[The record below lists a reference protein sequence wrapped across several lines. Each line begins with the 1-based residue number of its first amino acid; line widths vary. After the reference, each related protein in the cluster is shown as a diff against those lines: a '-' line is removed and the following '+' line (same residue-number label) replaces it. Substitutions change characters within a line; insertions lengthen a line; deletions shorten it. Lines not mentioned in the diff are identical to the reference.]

1 MTKFGILSKFDVLQ
15 TIPSIIISKINP
27 AIIHN
32 IGKYMAIKKAFFLSS
47 IEEIEGD
54 YFEFGVF
61 KGSSFCHAIRCAK
74 ANVKYDKRL
83 GAMHFF
89 GYDSFE
95 GFGELQESD
104 GHKFFKDLN
113 FDTNFEKVYARVK
126 RVADVSKFTLSK
138 GYFEQTLKGTPPSK
152 SRIMFIDSDTNS
164 SATLALSFLRQSL
177 QEGTIIIL
185 DDYFM
190 YKGSR
195 NKGVAG
201 AFQRFCKQEKIDF
214 RQIASYGI
222 GGVIMIISRL
232 NKS

>member
-27 AIIHN
+27 AIFHN
-32 IGKYMAIKKAFFLSS
+32 IGKYLAIKKAFYLSS
-47 IEEIEGD
+47 IEGIEGD

-61 KGSSFCHAIRCAK
+61 TGSSFCHAIRCAK
-74 ANVKYDKRL
+74 ANEKYDERL
-83 GAMHFF
+83 GSMHFF

-104 GHKFFKDLN
+104 EHRFYTDLN
-113 FDTNFEKVYARVK
+113 FTTNYEKVYVRVK
-126 RVADVSKFTLSK
+126 RVADESRFTLNK
-138 GYFEQTLKGTPPSK
+138 GYFEQTLKGNHPSK
-152 SRIMFIDSDTNS
+152 SRIIFIDSDTNS
-164 SATLALSFLRQSL
+164 SATLALSYLKQSL

-185 DDYFM
+185 DDYFS

-195 NKGVAG
+195 DKGVAG
-201 AFQRFCKQEKIDF
+201 AFQMFCKQEKIDF
-214 RQIASYGI
+214 RQIASYGM